1 MRILTFFISF
11 CFFLSGYGSD
21 FSFPAKGLHSVNIIT
36 CAFQKSQSQQF
47 KTKEQTFNVFEYTD
61 IELEED
67 YHNDDNVDCHT
78 PVVPLNNWLT
88 NWQFDFP
95 IISVSDCHHN
105 NNPTNVALG
114 LLSSP
119 IYLKNSVFRI

>member
-21 FSFPAKGLHSVNIIT
+21 FSFAAKGPHSDNIVT
-36 CAFQKSQSQQF
+36 CSFQENQSQQF

-67 YHNDDNVDCHT
+67 YHNEDNVDCHT
-78 PVVPLNNWLT
+78 PVVPLYNWLS
-88 NWQFDFP
+88 NWHDFT
-95 IISVSDCHHN
+95 IIPVSDCHHN